1 MGIKD
6 GDKVRVFNDIGEMFA
21 MAKLHP
27 GTPVNL
33 IWTEHAWENFQF
45 KDRKGFNNVVAGIL
59 APLSLLE
66 IMRT

>member
-33 IWTEHAWENFQF
+33 IWTEMHGRTSSSKTERGLTMLLQAYLRRW
-45 KDRKGFNNVVAGIL
+45 
-59 APLSLLE
+59 SLLE